1 MALGLGSNL
10 QSIFTLNMLPKK
22 FRVPGW
28 AEPKPRSR
36 SSRGRI
42 VPQPRRRCETCGP
55 DTAPTGGCLRSQDV
69 LKGKDAPALR
79 GERTSMRFVDE
90 AVITVKAGKG
100 GNGCLSFRREK
111 FMPKGG
117 PDGGNGGDGGSVYAR
132 GVSRLLSL
140 YDFRLKRLYE
150 AQNGQGGMGSQ
161 CDGRKGEDLVLE
173 LPLGTQLYE
182 RTEEGEALFADLS
195 DPDALVPLA
204 RGGRGG
210 KGNEHFKSSTM
221 RAPRFAQKGEPGEER
236 SFRLELKILA
246 DAGLLGLPNAGKST
260 FLSRVSAARPK
271 IADYPFTTLT
281 PNLGVLI
288 DEYDPDHRMVIAD
301 IPGLIEG
308 AHAGQGLGDRFLRH
322 VERTRFLVHILSVED
337 VQPDGENPWAGFD
350 LINEELAL
358 FDPELARRRQIE
370 VINKIDLRAPEE
382 LDIIRARAEAD
393 GRRMFFISARDGEGL
408 EELTAELWRLRDE
421 LDRHEALVR
430 FAEEEEE
437 AGEFPEI
444 EVEWVR
450 E

>member
-1 MALGLGSNL
+1 
-10 QSIFTLNMLPKK
+10 
-22 FRVPGW
+22 
-28 AEPKPRSR
+28 
-36 SSRGRI
+36 
-42 VPQPRRRCETCGP
+42 
-55 DTAPTGGCLRSQDV
+55 
-69 LKGKDAPALR
+69 
-79 GERTSMRFVDE
+79 MRFVDE

-117 PDGGNGGDGGSVYAR
+117 PDGGNGGDGGSVY
-132 GVSRLLSL
+132 GVGTNRLLSL

-182 RTEEGEALFADLS
+182 RTPEGEVLFADLS
-195 DPDALVPLA
+195 EPDEPVLLA

-281 PNLGVLI
+281 PNLGVII
-288 DEYDPDHRMVIAD
+288 DEHDPDRRMVIAD

-308 AHAGQGLGDRFLRH
+308 AHTGQGLGDRFLRH

-337 VQPDGENPWAGFD
+337 MQLDGNPWAGFD
-350 LINEELAL
+350 LINDELAQ
-358 FDPELARRRQIE
+358 FDPELAERKQIE
-370 VINKIDLRAPEE
+370 VVNKIDLLEPDA
-382 LDIIRARAEAD
+382 LAALKARADAD
-393 GRRMFFISARDGEGL
+393 GRRIFFISAREGEGL
-408 EELTAELWRLRDE
+408 EALLAELWKLRDD
-421 LDRHEALVR
+421 LDRHAPLVR
-430 FAEEEEE
+430 FVEEEEE
-437 AGEFPEI
+437 SEEFPEI